1 MAEGILTLTV
11 LLGLL
16 MASINLG
23 WWQDTS
29 YRLLGNTIHSA
40 FVTSKGEKV
49 KISKYSEVQA
59 RHGISSI
66 QFEIEHSHA
75 PSDRIRVISHQL
87 GIPYDRLKVSQ
98 SANFKGTKD
107 IPSFNIRRNSF
118 LDIQAGY
125 AHSDSDV
132 NSKISRSQLIWRQ
145 AYVVSKP
152 IAQTIGLAT
161 APVDRPWKRS
171 NLDADWF
178 SKWQGAVPEK
188 YLKKYKP

>member
-29 YRLLGNTIHSA
+29 YRLLGNTIHHA
-40 FVTSKGEKV
+40 FVASKGEKV
-49 KISKYSEVQA
+49 KVSQYPVVQA
-59 RHGISSI
+59 PNGISSV
-66 QFEIEHSHA
+66 QFELEQSHV
-75 PSDRIRVISHQL
+75 PSDRIRLISQQL

-98 SANFKGTKD
+98 SASFKGNQD
-107 IPSFNIRRNSF
+107 IPLLNIRRNSF
-118 LDIQAGY
+118 LDIHSGY
-125 AHSDSDV
+125 AYSDSDV
-132 NSKISRSQLIWRQ
+132 NSKISKSQLLWRQ

-161 APVDRPWKRS
+161 APVDRPWRRS
-171 NLDADWF
+171 NLDVDWF
-178 SKWQGAVPEK
+178 SKWQGIVPEQ